1 MRFEIDYTSEF
12 KYPEPVWESQNLL
25 RACPITDAHQTLL
38 HYELKTVPAARVHSY
53 SDYWGTRVDAFG
65 ARAPHDRLSIHARS
79 AVETRPS
86 GPMAAAP
93 AWKRLSDP
101 GFIEAHLEYLAVSRH
116 TAWNEAL
123 RAEAERRAAPAGA
136 DIVGAVLSLHRMVGG
151 SLAYIPGSTA
161 VGVDVNDV
169 LRGRKGVC
177 QDFAHLMI
185 AMCRSLCVPA
195 RYVSG
200 YLFSEHSDSAHD
212 PETESV
218 RVKTHAWVEVA
229 IPGAGWWGLDPTN
242 RQEVG
247 PRHIKIG
254 HGRDYDDVQPLRGVY
269 FGSGDHKLDVCAS
282 IRRGASASQQ

>member
-1 MRFEIDYTSEF
+1 VRFEIDYTSEF
-12 KYPEPVWESQNLL
+12 RYPEPVWESQNLL
-25 RACPITDAHQTLL
+25 RACPTVDTRQTLL
-38 HYELKTVPAARVHSY
+38 HYELGIVPSARVHSY
-53 SDYWGTRVDAFG
+53 IDYWGTRVDAFG
-65 ARAPHDRLSIHARS
+65 ARAPHERLSIHAHS
-79 AVETRPS
+79 SVETHPT

-101 GFIEAHLEYLAVSRH
+101 AFIEVHLEYLAPSRH

-136 DIVGAVLSLHRMVGG
+136 DIVGAVLSLHRMVGS
-151 SLAYIPGSTA
+151 SLAYVPGSTA

-177 QDFAHLMI
+177 QDFTHLLI
-185 AMCRSLCVPA
+185 AMCRSLGIPA

-200 YLFSEHSDSAHD
+200 YFFSENAESSAD
-212 PETESV
+212 PQAESV
-218 RVKTHAWVEVA
+218 KLKTHAWAEVA

-247 PRHIKIG
+247 PRHVKIG
-254 HGRDYDDVQPLRGVY
+254 HGRDYDDVLPLRGVY
-269 FGSGDHKLDVCAS
+269 LGSGDHRLDLRVS
-282 IRRGASASQQ
+282 IRRGASAQQQ